1 MKKFTP
7 KGDVVKAL
15 REQLERG
22 ATQKEFA
29 YKIGVGIRMLRKIEN
44 ENAPIP
50 ITVLEGMSRE
60 LRVDKG
66 ELVFALDAP
75 KLVPDVGAPE
85 AKASQFSFRW
95 DKDQLIPRF
104 DEDIAKVTM
113 DAADLLA
120 EANSS
125 EVVESVINVALN
137 SETEIYAGELLQIL
151 QDVSWSQRSVLDEL
165 SDEEESELG
174 KRVRQLLVLLKGNDV
189 WVYETKVYRRLP
201 ERDALPQE
209 DEPSSTERR
218 LYVVFGQ
225 PGEYGENTV
234 NVEVDNG
241 HPFILKAWK
250 TSQAVDVDR
259 MT

>member
-50 ITVLEGMSRE
+50 ITVLEGMSHA
-60 LRVDKG
+60 LGVDKG
-66 ELVFALDAP
+66 ELVFALHAP
-75 KLVPDVGAPE
+75 KLVPDVSPPE
-85 AKASQFSFRW
+85 VKTNKFSFGW

-113 DAADLLA
+113 DAADLLG
-120 EANSS
+120 EANGS
-125 EVVESVINVALN
+125 EVVEGVMKTSLN
-137 SETEIYAGELLQIL
+137 SETQTYASELLEIL
-151 QDVSWSQRSVLDEL
+151 QGVSWSQRSILDEL
-165 SDEEESELG
+165 SELEESELA
-174 KRVRQLLVLLKGNDV
+174 KRIRQLLVLLKGNDV

-201 ERDALPQE
+201 ERDTLPPA
-209 DEPSSTERR
+209 DEPSRTEGR
-218 LYVVFGQ
+218 LYVVFGP
-225 PGEYGENTV
+225 PGEYGEDTLRI
-234 NVEVDNG
+234 EVDNG
-241 HPFILKAWK
+241 QPFVLKAWK
-250 TSQAVDVDR
+250 TS
-259 MT
+259 